1 MKLEK
6 QDDTF
11 TVNDVTSSLTAAESV
26 VNKHGPLLPSSI
38 RGIICGPSGCGK
50 TNVMYCLLT
59 DPLGLRYANLYIVSK
74 SLDQPKYH
82 MLRQIIEGI
91 PEIGYFTCASSEDIV
106 PPEETLKNSIVVFDD
121 VVCDTQDKM
130 RAYFSMGRHRGVDCF
145 YLTQTYTRVPKHL
158 LRDNC
163 NFIVLF
169 RQDDLNL
176 RHVYDEHVNTD
187 MTFDKF
193 KEVCSICWNSDER
206 GFVLVDKTRAIDN
219 GRYRCG
225 LDTFVKDI

>member
-6 QDDTF
+6 QGETF
-11 TVNDVTSSLTAAESV
+11 EVDNVTALVEPPVA
-26 VNKHGPLLPSSI
+26 NKHGPLLPSSI

-59 DPLGLRYANLYIVSK
+59 DPMGLRYANLYIVSK
-74 SLDQPKYH
+74 SLEQPKYR
-82 MLRQIIEGI
+82 MLHKILEDI
-91 PEIGYFTCASSEDIV
+91 PEIGYFTYDSSEDII
-106 PPEETLKNSIVVFDD
+106 PPENALPNSVIVFDD
-121 VVCDTQDKM
+121 VACDSQDRM
-130 RAYFSMGRHRGVDCF
+130 RAYYSMGRHRCVDCF

-169 RQDDLNL
+169 KQDDLNL
-176 RHVYDEHVNTD
+176 KHVYVEHVNVD
-187 MTFDKF
+187 MSFETF
-193 KEVCSICWNSDER
+193 KELCTLCWNRSDR
-206 GFVLVDKTRAIDN
+206 GFVVIDKTSPAER

-225 LDTFVKDI
+225 LDTFIRDI